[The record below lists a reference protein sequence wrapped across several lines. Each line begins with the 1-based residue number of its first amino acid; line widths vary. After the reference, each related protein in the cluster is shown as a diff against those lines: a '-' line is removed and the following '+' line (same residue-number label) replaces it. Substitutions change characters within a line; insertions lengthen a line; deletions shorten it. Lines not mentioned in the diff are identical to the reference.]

1 MEPIIL
7 DRVIEAVRA
16 LTPAEQQQLRRLMAV
31 YFLKTSALAKR
42 YAQETGT
49 AQVHALANDPLNAR
63 CSGLL
68 RRL

>member
-7 DRVIEAVRA
+7 DRVIEAVRV

-31 YFLKTSALAKR
+31 YFLKTSALVKG

-49 AQVHALANDPLNAR
+49 AQVHALANDLLNAR

>member
-16 LTPAEQQQLRRLMAV
+16 LTPAEQQLRRLMAV
-31 YFLKTSALAKR
+31 YFLKTSALVKR

-49 AQVHALANDPLNAR
+49 AQVHTLANDPLNAR

>member
-7 DRVIEAVRA
+7 DRVIEAVRV
-16 LTPAEQQQLRRLMAV
+16 LTPAEQQRLRRLMAV
-31 YFLKTSALAKR
+31 YFLKTSALVKR

-49 AQVHALANDPLNAR
+49 AQVHTLANDPLNAR